1 MLKLLGFL
9 KKHVP
14 GVLIV
19 TLILVA
25 QAYCDLALP
34 TYTSDIVDIGI
45 QQGGIEDGTP
55 EVLRKSTMDM
65 LLMFLTEE
73 EDKKVLDSYQL
84 VEAGNASYIKK
95 YPLVEKEPIYV
106 LSLKGEKKEQEKERE
121 ELSSLLG
128 IPMLIVGNQMQGQQ
142 AGEGMEENGYSTA
155 VIGGADGPT
164 SIFLAGKDTDGE
176 PSAEIPDDAVL
187 AMRTQVKESMGELSD
202 SIVDQMAVQVI
213 KQEYEAIGVDMED
226 LQMSYLWRLGRIMLF
241 LSAIILLCA
250 IVVGFIASRIGA
262 SVGMELRQ
270 KIFGNVLSFSN
281 AEMDKFSV
289 ASLITRCTN
298 DIQQVQ
304 MVTTM
309 LLRMLLYAPIM
320 GIGGIIKVAA
330 TDTGMEWIIVTAVAA
345 VIGIV
350 GGLMVVTMPK
360 FKKMQKLVDRL
371 NLVARE
377 ILTGLPVIRA
387 FSREKHEEERFGE
400 ANRNLMKTQL
410 FTNRVMSVMM
420 PVMMLIMNL
429 VSVAIVWFGAK
440 GVDTGNLQ
448 VGDMM
453 AFMVYT
459 ILIIMSFLMMTMMSI
474 MLPRAGVAAER
485 IREVIDTESSI
496 KERETKKKIAETGKN
511 GSVVSFENVSFHYGN
526 AKEDVVRDITFTAK
540 PGQTTAIIGST
551 GCGKSTLLHLLLR
564 FYDVTGGRI
573 CVDGTDIR
581 DLSLKE
587 LRNRI
592 GFVPQKGVLFSGTI
606 DSNIRYAD
614 AAITKEEMEKAAAIA
629 QACEFIEEKPEK
641 YADPIAQGGSNV
653 SGGQKQR
660 LSIARAIAKAP
671 GIYLFDDS
679 FSALDYK
686 TDAALRKAL
695 REETGDSTVIIVAQR
710 ISTILHAEQIIVLDD
725 GQIAGIGTHEE
736 LLSSCKAYQEIA
748 SSQLSEKE
756 LKRSEA

>member
-1 MLKLLGFL
+1 MLKLFGFL

-19 TLILVA
+19 VLVLVV
-25 QAYCDLALP
+25 QAFCDLALP
-34 TYTSDIVDIGI
+34 TYTSDIVDVGI
-45 QQGGIEDGTP
+45 QQGGIEDETP

-73 EDKKVLDSYQL
+73 EDAKVLDSYQL
-84 VEAGNASYIKK
+84 LEQNDVSYVKK
-95 YPLVEKEPIYV
+95 YPLLKKEPLY
-106 LSLKGEKKEQEKERE
+106 LLNLKGEKKEQEEKRK
-121 ELSSLLG
+121 ELSKLFGVPMVILG
-128 IPMLIVGNQMQGQQ
+128 NMQQGQE
-142 AGEGMEENGYSTA
+142 AGGEDAENAHSVS
-155 VIGGADGPT
+155 VIGGTDGPT
-164 SIFLAGKDTDGE
+164 SVFVAGKDNGE
-176 PSAEIPDDAVL
+176 TPSGSLPDDVVRSIRGEAEEGL
-187 AMRTQVKESMGELSD
+187 GELSG
-202 SIVDQMAVQVI
+202 SIIQQMAVQVI
-213 KQEYEAIGVDMED
+213 KQEYEAIGVDMEE
-226 LQMSYLWRLGRIMLF
+226 LQMSYLWRLGRMMIL
-241 LSAIILLCA
+241 LSVIILLSS
-250 IVVGFIASRIGA
+250 IVVGYIASRIGA

-270 KIFGNVLSFSN
+270 NVFGNVLSFSN

-320 GIGGIIKVAA
+320 GIGGIIKVAS
-330 TDTGMEWIIVTAVAA
+330 TNTGMEWIIVTAVAA
-345 VIGIV
+345 VLGIV

-360 FKKMQKLVDRL
+360 FKKMQQLVDRL

-387 FSREKHEEERFGE
+387 FSREKHEEKRFDE

-429 VSVAIVWFGAK
+429 VSVGIVWFGAK
-440 GVDTGNLQ
+440 GVDAGNLQ

-453 AFMVYT
+453 AFMIYT
-459 ILIIMSFLMMTMMSI
+459 MLIVMSFLMMTMMSI

-485 IREVIDTESSI
+485 IQEVIHTESSI
-496 KERETKKKIAETGKN
+496 KEKEVQKKLEEKGKQ
-511 GSVVSFENVSFHYGN
+511 GAVVSFEDVSFHYGN
-526 AKEDVVRDITFTAK
+526 AKEDVVSSITFTAK

-573 CVDGTDIR
+573 LVDGTDIR
-581 DLSLKE
+581 DISLKQ

-592 GFVPQKGVLFSGTI
+592 GFVPQKGTLFSGTI

-614 AAITKEEMEKAAAIA
+614 SAITEEAMKEAAQIA
-629 QACEFIEEKPEK
+629 QACEFIEEKPEGF
-641 YADPIAQGGSNV
+641 ADPIAQGGSNV

-695 REETGDSTVIIVAQR
+695 KEKTGDSTVIIVAQR

-725 GQIAGIGTHEE
+725 GRIAGIGTHEE
-736 LLSSCKAYQEIA
+736 LLASCETYQEIA
-748 SSQLSEKE
+748 RSQLSEKE
-756 LKRSEA
+756 LGQSES

>member
-1 MLKLLGFL
+1 MLKLFGFL

-19 TLILVA
+19 VLVLVV
-25 QAYCDLALP
+25 QAFCDLALP
-34 TYTSDIVDIGI
+34 TYTSDIVDVGI
-45 QQGGIEDGTP
+45 QQGGIEDETP

-73 EDKKVLDSYQL
+73 EDAKVLDSYQL
-84 VEAGNASYIKK
+84 LEQKDASYVKK
-95 YPLVEKEPIYV
+95 YPLLKKEPLY
-106 LSLKGEKKEQEKERE
+106 LLNLRGEKKEQEEKRK
-121 ELSSLLG
+121 ELSELFGVPMVILG
-128 IPMLIVGNQMQGQQ
+128 NMQQGQETG
-142 AGEGMEENGYSTA
+142 GEDAENAHSFS

-164 SIFLAGKDTDGE
+164 SVFVAGKDTGE
-176 PSAEIPDDAVL
+176 TPSGSLPDDVVRAIRGKAEEGL
-187 AMRTQVKESMGELSD
+187 GELSD
-202 SIVDQMAVQVI
+202 SIIKQMAVQVI
-213 KQEYEAIGVDMED
+213 RQEYEAIGVDMEE
-226 LQMSYLWRLGRIMLF
+226 LQMSYLWRLGRMMIL
-241 LSAIILLCA
+241 LSVIILLSS
-250 IVVGFIASRIGA
+250 IVVGYIASRIGA

-270 KIFGNVLSFSN
+270 KVFGNVLSFSN

-320 GIGGIIKVAA
+320 GIGGIIKVA
-330 TDTGMEWIIVTAVAA
+330 TTNTGMEWIIVTAVAA
-345 VIGIV
+345 VLGIV
-350 GGLMVVTMPK
+350 GALMVFTMPK
-360 FKKMQKLVDRL
+360 FKKMQQLVDRL

-387 FSREKHEEERFGE
+387 FSREKHEEKRFDE

-420 PVMMLIMNL
+420 PMMMLIMNL
-429 VSVAIVWFGAK
+429 VSVGIVWFGAK
-440 GVDTGNLQ
+440 GVDAGNLQ

-453 AFMVYT
+453 AFMIYT
-459 ILIIMSFLMMTMMSI
+459 MLIVMSFLMMTMMSI

-485 IREVIDTESSI
+485 IQEVIRTESSI
-496 KERETKKKIAETGKN
+496 KEKESQKQLEEN
-511 GSVVSFENVSFHYGN
+511 GRKGAAVSFEDVSFHYGN
-526 AKEDVVRDITFTAK
+526 AKEDVVSNITFTAK

-573 CVDGTDIR
+573 TVDGTDIR
-581 DLSLKE
+581 DLSLKQ
-587 LRNRI
+587 LRSRI
-592 GFVPQKGVLFSGTI
+592 GFVPQKGTLFSGSI

-614 AAITKEEMEKAAAIA
+614 SAITEKEMEEAAGIA
-629 QACEFIEEKPEK
+629 QACEFIEEKPEG

-695 REETGDSTVIIVAQR
+695 KEKTGDSTVIIVAQR

-725 GQIAGIGTHEE
+725 GRIAGIGTHEE
-736 LLSSCKAYQEIA
+736 LLASCEAYQEIA
-748 SSQLSEKE
+748 RSQLSEKE
-756 LKRSEA
+756 LGQSES